1 MRYGILALLVLFLG
15 ACASTDT
22 LAVHPEMLPVKSDSL
37 SSNELTVIITPFRD
51 SLRGEMDRVVG
62 FSPMNMI
69 ATRPSSSLMNW
80 VADAI
85 FVDQTRTVRL
95 STPTFCL
102 LNKGGIRST
111 INKGNITNGDVFKL
125 MPFDNQIVWVQLPI
139 ECLKDIETYLRATGG
154 EPIANARIENGK
166 LLINGM
172 REGATHF
179 WVITS
184 DYMMNGGDKATF
196 FSKQTAV
203 NHTGR
208 LVRDAI
214 MSEIELVGTISAD
227 TVARISF

>member
-1 MRYGILALLVLFLG
+1 MRCGIVALLVLFLG

-22 LAVHPEMLPVKSDSL
+22 LAVHPEMLPVKTDL
-37 SSNELTVIITPFRD
+37 FSSNELTTIINPYRD

-80 VADAI
+80 VADVI

-95 STPTFCL
+95 SIPTFCL
-102 LNKGGIRST
+102 LNKGGIRSS
-111 INKGNITNGDVFKL
+111 INKGNITYGDVFKL

-166 LLINGM
+166 LQINGM
-172 REGATHF
+172 RDDATHF

-214 MSEIELVGTISAD
+214 MSEIELIGTISAD
-227 TVARISF
+227 TTARISF

>member
-1 MRYGILALLVLFLG
+1 MRYSVGVLLVLFLG

-22 LAVHPEMLPVKSDSL
+22 LAVHPEMLTVKSDSVSL
-37 SSNELTVIITPFRD
+37 NELTAIIDPYRD

-62 FSPMNMI
+62 YSPMNMI
-69 ATRPSSSLMNW
+69 ASRPSSALMNW

-85 FVDQTRTVRL
+85 FVDQTRNVRL
-95 STPTFCL
+95 SIPTFCL

-111 INKGNITNGDVFKL
+111 INKGNITFGDVFKL

-139 ECLKDIETYLRATGG
+139 ECIKDIEVYIRTSGG

-172 REGATHF
+172 GADATHF

-196 FSKQTAV
+196 FSKRTEV

-214 MSEIELVGTISAD
+214 MSEIELIETISAD
-227 TVARISF
+227 TTVRISF

>member
-1 MRYGILALLVLFLG
+1 MRYGILALLALFLG

-22 LAVHPEMLPVKSDSL
+22 LAVHPEMLPVKLDSL
-37 SSNELTVIITPFRD
+37 SSNELTAIIDPYRD

-62 FSPMNMI
+62 FSPMNMM

-172 REGATHF
+172 RDDATHF

>member
-1 MRYGILALLVLFLG
+1 MRCGIVALLVFFLG

-37 SSNELTVIITPFRD
+37 FSSELTTIIEPYRD

-111 INKGNITNGDVFKL
+111 INKGNITYGDVFKL

-172 REGATHF
+172 RDDATHF

-214 MSEIELVGTISAD
+214 MSEIELVETISAD

>member
-1 MRYGILALLVLFLG
+1 
-15 ACASTDT
+15 
-22 LAVHPEMLPVKSDSL
+22 
-37 SSNELTVIITPFRD
+37 
-51 SLRGEMDRVVG
+51 
-62 FSPMNMI
+62 MNMI

-111 INKGNITNGDVFKL
+111 INKGNITYGDVFKL

-172 REGATHF
+172 RDDATHF

-214 MSEIELVGTISAD
+214 MSEIELVETISAD